1 MQRWAFTAVLSIA
14 AAALAAPPSPLQ
26 ADQKDP
32 SRPPK
37 IYVVPFGLDGKGQ
50 MGTDIH
56 SSIYEKVV
64 KDVKA
69 KKPDLIIISLDS
81 AERGR
86 REYSGAERD
95 SLGERGVNNSEDMR
109 KTLALFK
116 QELGDIPQVMWVQ
129 DSVGFGTLFALA
141 WPNMY
146 TKADARLWGLGKVSL
161 QAKSNDHEVERKWLA
176 AAVGIANG
184 FVLSGGHPTV
194 IGSAMMDPE
203 RKLSVS
209 FKGREFDWKD
219 DESGTFLIDG
229 DPQRPANF
237 DARSAEDFGLSDGTA
252 DSVEDVMFQ
261 LGYREWDDS
270 LCKNGQDGTKLVGD
284 YIKSWRK
291 TWDESQFALGECER
305 ALQDGS
311 DSKGLS
317 KAKKSLET
325 ILEGIKKYPS
335 VELRWRMNR
344 QSKENFEAMLK
355 DVKEKIRKRGSSGS
369 SGGSGGSGGMGGP
382 GGRPQ

>member
-1 MQRWAFTAVLSIA
+1 MKKFAFIFSLC
-14 AAALAAPPSPLQ
+14 LAAVAFAVPPSPLQ
-26 ADQKDP
+26 IDQKDP
-32 SRPPK
+32 SKPPK

-64 KDVKA
+64 KDIKA

-86 REYSGAERD
+86 REYSGAESD

-109 KTLALFK
+109 TTMNLFR

-146 TKADARLWGLGKVSL
+146 TKSDARLYGLDKISR

-176 AAVGIANG
+176 AGVGIANG
-184 FVLSGGHPTV
+184 FLVLGGHSTV
-194 IGSAMMDPE
+194 IGWAMMDPE

-209 FKGREFDWKD
+209 FKGREFEWKD
-219 DESGTFLIDG
+219 DQSGTFLIDG
-229 DPQRPANF
+229 DPQRVANF
-237 DARSAEDFGLSDGTA
+237 DARSAEDFGISEGMA

-270 LCKNGQDGTKLVGD
+270 LGKSNQDGVKLVGD
-284 YIKSWRK
+284 YIKAWRK
-291 TWDESQFALGECER
+291 MWEEGQMAFGEYER
-305 ALQDGS
+305 AMN
-311 DSKGLS
+311 DSGNSKSLS
-317 KAKKSLET
+317 KARKSLE
-325 ILEGIKKYPS
+325 IMLEGINKYPS
-335 VELRWRMNR
+335 VALRWR
-344 QSKENFEAMLK
+344 SKGMDKSKIEGMLK
-355 DVKEKIRKRGSSGS
+355 EVKDRLRKQGS
-369 SGGSGGSGGMGGP
+369 SGGSSGSGGSGIGG
-382 GGRPQ
+382 GAGK